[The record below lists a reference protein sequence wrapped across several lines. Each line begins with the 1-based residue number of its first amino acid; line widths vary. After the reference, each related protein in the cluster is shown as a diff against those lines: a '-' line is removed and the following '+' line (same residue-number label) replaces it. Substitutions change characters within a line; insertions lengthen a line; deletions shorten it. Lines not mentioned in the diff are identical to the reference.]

1 MIHSLSCHRII
12 PRPESL
18 GIVCGAFYLVTVFTY
33 IPFNFLKIDFNHL
46 NLVGRFR
53 LVYPI
58 LKSAEFEQNEVT
70 CFIIL
75 FFFSVR
81 YWNSFKKQPGLEIQA
96 SLLI

>member
-1 MIHSLSCHRII
+1 M

-46 NLVGRFR
+46 NLIGRFR

-58 LKSAEFEQNEVT
+58 LKSADFEQNEVT
-70 CFIIL
+70 CFIIF

-81 YWNSFKKQPGLEIQA
+81 SRNSLKKQSGLEIPA